1 MWLRE
6 VTTIEESEQ
15 EPPKDE
21 QSPLEGLEAMIG
33 ERNVRRAKK
42 PDAIKKQGRKT

>member
-15 EPPKDE
+15 EPPKEE
-21 QSPLEGLEAMIG
+21 QSPFEGLEARFS
-33 ERNVRRAKK
+33 ERNARRAKK
-42 PDAIKKQGRKT
+42 PDAVKKRGGKR